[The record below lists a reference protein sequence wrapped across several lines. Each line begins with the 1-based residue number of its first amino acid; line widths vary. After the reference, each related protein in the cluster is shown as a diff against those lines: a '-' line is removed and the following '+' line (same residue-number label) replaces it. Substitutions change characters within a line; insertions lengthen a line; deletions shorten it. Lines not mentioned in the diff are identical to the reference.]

1 MDSLAQAQI
10 ELNKVYGK
18 RLIIIAWI
26 IEIVAASIGL
36 FIGISSAIYGLQ
48 FYDEGSMLGNKFT
61 DTFIGAAPFVIIAAV
76 ELTKIP
82 LALGFYRTKRLGW
95 RLIFLLTLFLLVF
108 VTFETIFNGLERNF
122 STLESDI
129 EKPRREFQEKSDRLA
144 NLESNLLR
152 INSRT
157 TEQLDTDYSL
167 KISEQE
173 TERNDQLL
181 VLNNARD
188 EEITSVNAQIEKA
201 ISAYGVIADT
211 RGSQQKANRL
221 REDIK
226 EAQSNAKEEIKQL
239 NETASKRLE
248 EIEILIG
255 QIDKNMTQE
264 LLNKGVFQSSN
275 AIRTAAK
282 ELRDPLINEK
292 VQLQSDLKSSVDN
305 IQDGLDELE
314 QDKSAELEIAETD
327 LLTAQGRDSGTLQN
341 NVAQLQAR
349 IDTISRSYSNRIDD
363 ANALIDKRISGIERE
378 LGEAKVIQR
387 QRQENIPRIE
397 NDSEAIRS
405 DLVSLEKEINIK
417 ARGNNIYRITGR
429 FYDRDSAADILV
441 EELKVVSTI
450 WFGSI
455 ALIAALVGPILA
467 LAGFV
472 LEDPESYRPILNKKK
487 PIRRAIR
494 GVLLRL
500 RTFYK
505 TRRTGVIRRS
515 LRALL
520 VDIRKWFR
528 APRIKFKEVKV
539 PHEVIREVPVPGPE
553 KIIYKEVPKEIIKSE
568 IVYVPLY
575 SVEEGTI
582 LSEKEKYSTKKLD
595 DE

>member
-1 MDSLAQAQI
+1 
-10 ELNKVYGK
+10 
-18 RLIIIAWI
+18 
-26 IEIVAASIGL
+26 
-36 FIGISSAIYGLQ
+36 
-48 FYDEGSMLGNKFT
+48 MLGNKFT

-82 LALGFYRTKRLGW
+82 LALGFYRTKRLAW
-95 RLIFLLTLFLLVF
+95 RLTFLFTLFLLVF

-122 STLESDI
+122 STLESGI
-129 EKPRREFQEKSDRLA
+129 EKPRREFQEKSDRLQ
-144 NLESNLLR
+144 NLESNLGR

-157 TEQLDTDYSL
+157 TEQLDMDYNL

-173 TERNDQLL
+173 VERNDQLL

-226 EAQSNAKEEIKQL
+226 EAQNNIKEEIKQL

-248 EIEILIG
+248 EIEVLIG
-255 QIDKNMTQE
+255 QIDKNMTEE
-264 LLNKGVFQSSN
+264 LLNKGLFQSAS
-275 AIRTAAK
+275 AIRNAAE
-282 ELRDPLINEK
+282 ELRDPLIEEK
-292 VQLQSDLKSSVDN
+292 VQLQLDLKNSVNN
-305 IQDGLDELE
+305 IQGGLDGFER
-314 QDKSAELEIAETD
+314 DKRAELEIAETD

-349 IDTISRSYSNRIDD
+349 IDTISRSYSDRLDD
-363 ANALIDKRISGIERE
+363 ANGLIDKRISGIERE
-378 LGEAKVIQR
+378 LEAAKVIQR

-397 NDSEAIRS
+397 NDSEEIRS
-405 DLVSLEKEINIK
+405 ELVSLEKEINIK

-429 FYDRDSAADILV
+429 FYNRDSAADILV

-500 RTFYK
+500 RIFYK

-515 LRALL
+515 MRALL

-528 APRIKFKEVKV
+528 APKIKFKEVKV
-539 PHEVIREVPVPGPE
+539 IHEVVREVPVPGPE
-553 KIIYKEVPKEIIKSE
+553 KIVYKEVPKEIIKSE

-575 SVEEGTI
+575 SVEEGTV
-582 LSEKEKYSTKKLD
+582 LSEKEKYKTKKLD

>member
-18 RLIIIAWI
+18 RLIIIAWT

-82 LALGFYRTKRLGW
+82 LALGFYRTKRLVW

-255 QIDKNMTQE
+255 QIDKNMTEE
-264 LLNKGVFQSSN
+264 LLNKGVFASSN

-314 QDKSAELEIAETD
+314 KDKSAELEIAETD

-378 LGEAKVIQR
+378 LEEAKVIQR